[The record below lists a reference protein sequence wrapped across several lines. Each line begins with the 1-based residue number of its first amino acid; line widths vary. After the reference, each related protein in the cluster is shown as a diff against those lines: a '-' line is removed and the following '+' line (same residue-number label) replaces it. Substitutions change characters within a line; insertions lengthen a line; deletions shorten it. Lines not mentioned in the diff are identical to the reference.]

1 MRGGCHWWNSWELGG
16 TLIPDGPAMVKLVK
30 SLVVILVLKLVE
42 AIGKKFDKKKP
53 VKEDLTQID
62 ELINPNINLPFGG
75 DRITHNHG
83 GGESPFL
90 VETAALVSGAAAMA
104 CQQKEEE
111 RRRRRKEK
119 TRRRKEKTIQNNQ

>member
-1 MRGGCHWWNSWELGG
+1 M
-16 TLIPDGPAMVKLVK
+16 K

-42 AIGKKFDKKKP
+42 PIGKKFDKKKP

-83 GGESPFL
+83 GAAPFL
-90 VETAALVSGAAAMA
+90 VGNAAGLRLHANLPT
-104 CQQKEEE
+104 E
-111 RRRRRKEK
+111 RRRKKKKKKRKNK
-119 TRRRKEKTIQNNQ
+119 KKKRKNNPKQPMNITAAP

>member
-1 MRGGCHWWNSWELGG
+1 MVAGEIAGGYLGSKVG
-16 TLIPDGPAMVKLVK
+16 G
-30 SLVVILVLKLVE
+30 S
-42 AIGKKFDKKKP
+42 IGKKFDKKKP

-83 GGESPFL
+83 GAAPFL
-90 VETAALVSGAAAMA
+90 VEALVSGKAMA
-104 CQQKEEE
+104 NRKKKK

>member
-1 MRGGCHWWNSWELGG
+1 M
-16 TLIPDGPAMVKLVK
+16 K

-42 AIGKKFDKKKP
+42 PIGKKFDKKKP

-83 GGESPFL
+83 GAGRRSWWSCQ
-90 VETAALVSGAAAMA
+90 LVSEPGCNGF

-111 RRRRRKEK
+111 EEEEEEK
-119 TRRRKEKTIQNNQ
+119 KKQEEEKKNNPKQPMRA

>member
-1 MRGGCHWWNSWELGG
+1 M
-16 TLIPDGPAMVKLVK
+16 K

-42 AIGKKFDKKKP
+42 PIGKKFDKKKP

-83 GGESPFL
+83 GQRRSWWSQAGL
-90 VETAALVSGAAAMA
+90 GAYVR
-104 CQQKEEE
+104 QQANRKKKKEEE
-111 RRRRRKEK
+111 EEK
-119 TRRRKEKTIQNNQ
+119 KKQEEEKKKQSKTTNESITAAP